1 MNKTKHLLTNP
12 TLLKSSGRFASL
24 LDMGGVPTAATNTRI
39 NVGKNNKV
47 KAVALDFHLITR
59 SIEQRR
65 REAEKQSDDDK
76 KLGRGEDSR
85 KGMTDMNVNVKP
97 DLSLVEKMANLLNVK
112 LGDSSPIGQRREDE
126 IRDDTDED
134 LASKLLGNKKNSD
147 ISSSSQTVNKP
158 LKSSGPHTDIRSK
171 YASKLRNK
179 IEGGVAGIDLMNYE
193 RTESSKRGDA
203 SSHLAAKA
211 LIAGNESSNNR
222 TASNPSSSRWL
233 ATTGVGQLLSFLT
246 QRSMQIVLL
255 PIPSTVEQPQTEQD
269 RRRNEE
275 EMDSLTKQLP
285 HVQFDL
291 CVSDGRRRDPSRVH
305 DDTARDIL
313 DYVISELDDSIAPL
327 QYALVSDRDD
337 YLRSAREKGMF
348 TIRVRPKNRRRGD
361 VTASY
366 SVEDVAGVEEVIN
379 EINGISFNSALKR

>member
-1 MNKTKHLLTNP
+1 
-12 TLLKSSGRFASL
+12 
-24 LDMGGVPTAATNTRI
+24 MGGVPTAATNTRI

-65 REAEKQSDDDK
+65 REAERQN
-76 KLGRGEDSR
+76 DSANAVR
-85 KGMTDMNVNVKP
+85 SANATNLTMDVKP

-112 LGDSSPIGQRREDE
+112 LGDSSPIGQRRDSASE
-126 IRDDTDED
+126 DTDED
-134 LASKLLGNKKNSD
+134 LASKLLGKKENEEK
-147 ISSSSQTVNKP
+147 SSTQAINKP
-158 LKSSGPHTDIRSK
+158 IKSSGPHIDIRSK
-171 YASKLRNK
+171 YASKLRDK

-211 LIAGNESSNNR
+211 LISGNESSN
-222 TASNPSSSRWL
+222 TNPSSSRWL

-255 PIPSTVEQPQTEQD
+255 PIPSTVEKPQIDQD
-269 RRRNEE
+269 RRRNED

-291 CVSDGRRRDPSRVH
+291 CVSDGRRRGDDPSRAH
-305 DDTARDIL
+305 DDTAQDIL
-313 DYVISELDDSIAPL
+313 QYVTSELDIAPL

-337 YLRSAREKGMF
+337 YLRSAREIGMF
-348 TIRVRPKNRRRGD
+348 TIRVRPKNMRRGD

-366 SVEDVAGVEEVIN
+366 SVEDVSGVEEIIN